1 MVIPIVACVLLAGL
15 IGLLVAIYRKQ
26 VALDGPKHGV
36 LVVDK
41 RPGERP
47 EVYFVPNSD
56 PGTYTDGMVVRVDV
70 VVTDSSRSQGKQG
83 S

>member
-1 MVIPIVACVLLAGL
+1 MLVL
-15 IGLLVAIYRKQ
+15 VYRKQ

-41 RPGERP
+41 KPGEP
-47 EVYFVPNSD
+47 AEVYFVPNQD
-56 PGTYTDGMVVRVDV
+56 PGTYTDGMVIRVDV
-70 VVTDSSRSQGKQG
+70 AVVNSQRKQG

>member
-1 MVIPIVACVLLAGL
+1 MVLCIIACVLLAAL
-15 IGLLVAIYRKQ
+15 ICLLILVYRKQ

-41 RPGERP
+41 KPGEP
-47 EVYFVPNSD
+47 AEVYFVPNQD
-56 PGTYTDGMVVRVDV
+56 PGTYTDGMVIRVDV
-70 VVTDSSRSQGKQG
+70 AVVKSQGKQG

>member
-1 MVIPIVACVLLAGL
+1 MVIWIVACVLMAAL
-15 IGLLVAIYRKQ
+15 IGMLVLVYRKQ

-41 RPGERP
+41 KPGEP
-47 EVYFVPNSD
+47 AEVYFVPNQD
-56 PGTYTDGMVVRVDV
+56 PGTYTDGMVIRIDV
-70 VVTDSSRSQGKQG
+70 TVVHSQGKQG

>member
-1 MVIPIVACVLLAGL
+1 MVIWIVVCVLMAAL
-15 IGLLVAIYRKQ
+15 IGMLVLVYRKQ

-41 RPGERP
+41 KPGEP
-47 EVYFVPNSD
+47 AEVYFVPNQD
-56 PGTYTDGMVVRVDV
+56 PGTYTDGMVIRVDV
-70 VVTDSSRSQGKQG
+70 AVVNSQRKQG

>member
-1 MVIPIVACVLLAGL
+1 MVIWIVACVLMAVL
-15 IGLLVAIYRKQ
+15 IGMLVLVYRKQ

-41 RPGERP
+41 KPGEP
-47 EVYFVPNSD
+47 AEVYFVPNQD
-56 PGTYTDGMVVRVDV
+56 PGTYTDGMVIRVDV
-70 VVTDSSRSQGKQG
+70 AVANSQGKQG